1 MFEESVLTCDETW
14 VDVLLLG
21 KQVHPSQLLLLKKQA
36 HSHTAAHAQ
45 PWLRVHVMRLMLT
58 HARKQG

>member
-1 MFEESVLTCDETW
+1 MFEESLLTCDEIW

-21 KQVHPSQLLLLKKQA
+21 KQHLKKQA

-58 HARKQG
+58 HARKQGYQQ